1 MNPTDENLTSH
12 LPASY
17 TKDLHLKHVEAFWE
31 GKLEWFN
38 QFSDEWAKSI
48 NPPHQTE
55 NPARFRIATTKHLRP
70 WKPEELPLGA
80 WICDKGNL
88 DYSLIVACVS
98 GMAVQVDSDGFC
110 KISPTHLL
118 ENFQHSTD
126 QGKTWLP
133 CGVEE

>member
-1 MNPTDENLTSH
+1 MKTST
-12 LPASY
+12 AQTTQSSY
-17 TKDLHLKHVEAFWE
+17 TKDLYLKHVEAFWE
-31 GKLEWFN
+31 GRLQYNSCIVGWMK
-38 QFSDEWAKSI
+38 SDFPP
-48 NPPHQTE
+48 NPDISPE
-55 NPARFRIATTKHLRP
+55 RYRITTPKQLRQWKH
-70 WKPEELPLGA
+70 EEIPLGA